1 MIVCVNVSKW
11 WENIVCIDVGKWWEI
26 IALLK

>member
-1 MIVCVNVSKW
+1 MIVCVNVGKW
-11 WENIVCIDVGKWWEI
+11 WENIVCNDVGKWWEI

>member
-1 MIVCVNVSKW
+1 MIVCVNVGKW